1 MDLGLPL
8 VSNKLHN
15 CAQLCRWYDTK
26 RWTSLDCA
34 QLVPWILSVVTVKI
48 CDIALQCQDLPSNQT
63 TDLSGLLARILTSLD
78 LRISSKQWMLMQG
91 AWRGRQNAAAALDV
105 VDNFFTA
112 VLSGT
117 LQHDLQ
123 SKDLDLPLHSDRAH
137 KLLAENTAAINM
149 SYTVY

>member
-1 MDLGLPL
+1 MR
-8 VSNKLHN
+8 SQY
-15 CAQLCRWYDTK
+15 AE
-26 RWTSLDCA
+26 
-34 QLVPWILSVVTVKI
+34 
-48 CDIALQCQDLPSNQT
+48 
-63 TDLSGLLARILTSLD
+63 
-78 LRISSKQWMLMQG
+78 SSSAAQG

>member
-1 MDLGLPL
+1 M
-8 VSNKLHN
+8 
-15 CAQLCRWYDTK
+15 Y
-26 RWTSLDCA
+26 
-34 QLVPWILSVVTVKI
+34 LSMHHRGQQCPDFAHENSI
-48 CDIALQCQDLPSNQT
+48 CV
-63 TDLSGLLARILTSLD
+63 LS
-78 LRISSKQWMLMQG
+78 QG

>member
-1 MDLGLPL
+1 ML
-8 VSNKLHN
+8 NKLR
-15 CAQLCRWYDTK
+15 LCSAGSWIAFCR
-26 RWTSLDCA
+26 DC
-34 QLVPWILSVVTVKI
+34 QI
-48 CDIALQCQDLPSNQT
+48 CIIALQCQDLPSNQT
-63 TDLSGLLARILTSLD
+63 TDLSGLLARRILTSLD

>member
-1 MDLGLPL
+1 MTSSGFCVCYTTRRFALASFAVAHALPPL
-8 VSNKLHN
+8 TAV
-15 CAQLCRWYDTK
+15 
-26 RWTSLDCA
+26 
-34 QLVPWILSVVTVKI
+34 
-48 CDIALQCQDLPSNQT
+48 LPSLQT
-63 TDLSGLLARILTSLD
+63 SCFL
-78 LRISSKQWMLMQG
+78 QG
-91 AWRGRQNAAAALDV
+91 AWRGRQNAAAALSV

-117 LQHDLQ
+117 LQHELQ

>member
-1 MDLGLPL
+1 MY
-8 VSNKLHN
+8 S
-15 CAQLCRWYDTK
+15 
-26 RWTSLDCA
+26 
-34 QLVPWILSVVTVKI
+34 VTVT
-48 CDIALQCQDLPSNQT
+48 AT
-63 TDLSGLLARILTSLD
+63 LSCWSRCLTAVVVS
-78 LRISSKQWMLMQG
+78 QG